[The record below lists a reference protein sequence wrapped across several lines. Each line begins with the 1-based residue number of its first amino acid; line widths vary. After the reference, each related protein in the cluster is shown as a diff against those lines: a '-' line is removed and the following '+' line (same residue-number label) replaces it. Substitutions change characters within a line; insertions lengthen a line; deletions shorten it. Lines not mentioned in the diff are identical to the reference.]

1 MNKKMLCI
9 YFLLFALVLSGCT
22 KKKTPLSVKY
32 NDYEKKEYEVMTV
45 ARGDFTPKIYLK
57 LKREKTETIRYGTI
71 NSELRFDKL
80 YVSVGD
86 KVKKGD
92 LLLTFE
98 SEEYQ
103 NSADRYEKLIEENNL
118 LIEHYQNLMRDN
130 GIDYKNEISR
140 LQNQNYI
147 NSLYLE
153 EINKKLEACRF
164 EAKKDGTIVYIDD
177 YLEIGELAASD
188 SLIRQVCGSGNFIA
202 ETDEDFESQKGE
214 IYTAE
219 NKLYNVEMKLTDIV
233 PGEDGMKNLI
243 FTPVSDM
250 SIIPDNTEFMM
261 VIDKEMIRD
270 AVYVDKSAINKNSKG
285 YYVYVLDNNGYRKPV
300 YVKVTDIIDGIYI
313 IEDGLSGG
321 EIITIE

>member
-1 MNKKMLCI
+1 MNKKQLCI
-9 YFLLFALVLSGCT
+9 YILLFALILSGCT

-32 NDYEKKEYEVMTV
+32 DDYEKKEYEVMTV

-57 LKREKTETIRYGTI
+57 LKREKTENIRYGTL

-98 SEEYQ
+98 SEEYR
-103 NSADRYEKLIEENNL
+103 NSADRYENLIEENNL

-130 GIDYKNEISR
+130 GADYKNEISR

-153 EINKKLEACRF
+153 EVNKKLEGCRF
-164 EAKKDGTIVYIDD
+164 EAKEDGTIVYIDD

-188 SLIRQVCGSGNFIA
+188 SLIREVCGSGNFIA
-202 ETDEDFESQKGE
+202 ETDEDFESKKGE

-219 NKLYNVEMKLTDIV
+219 SKLYNVEMKLTDIV
-233 PGEDGMKNLI
+233 YGEGGMKNLV

-250 SIIPDNTEFMM
+250 SRIPDNAELKI

-285 YYVYVLDNNGYRKPV
+285 YYVYVLDDNGYRKPV
-300 YVKVTDIIDGIYI
+300 YVKVSDIIDGTYI